1 MRILIIAPYFAPSSE
16 VPSVRM
22 VSLSEYLIE
31 KDHKVSVLCYSNKML
46 LTMYDPKEL
55 STKVPAGVTAVGFD
69 IQTNRIPFL
78 SDILQGYQFAHNLGH
93 YVNIEDYDA
102 VFMTCGPYFTLK
114 AVPAISK
121 KSGIPCVL
129 DFRDLGALN
138 YRPQLK
144 TEKISS
150 QWWKKPIKAFYRKAI
165 LKREKAAVDCAAH
178 IIAVSAIDK
187 KKMAEAYRIN
197 DARIS
202 VATNGFDEKKLGS
215 VISHPKDQNYIVGA
229 VFGKFMYYSKE
240 RAISLLSG
248 IQKMNENGYSVKL
261 LHIGRQYEWIADA
274 IRENNID
281 PACYDSQGLK
291 EYSEGMSLLGS
302 ADFFVVE
309 DTSPD
314 DVGTKIYDYIFWNK
328 PIIAA
333 VPKDIPLA
341 KLVGSF
347 EHGYV
352 CDTQEEVERAV
363 RDVVANRYDCLDPHI
378 DTMSY
383 SRRHQNEV
391 MEQCLIDVV
400 SGR

>member
-22 VSLSEYLIE
+22 VSLSEYLVGKGHE
-31 KDHKVSVLCYSNKML
+31 VSVLCYSDKML
-46 LTMYDPKEL
+46 LTMYDSKEL
-55 STKVPAGVTAVGFD
+55 STKVPTGVTTIGFD
-69 IQTNRIPFL
+69 IQANRVPFL
-78 SDILQGYQFAHNLGH
+78 SDLLQGYQFAHSLGR
-93 YVNIEDYDA
+93 YVRIKDYDA

-114 AVPAISK
+114 AAPIIRKNGV
-121 KSGIPCVL
+121 PCVL

-144 TEKISS
+144 TERESCL
-150 QWWKKPIKAFYRKAI
+150 WWKKPIKALYKRLI
-165 LKREKAAVDCAAH
+165 LKREKTAVDCAAH
-178 IIAVSAIDK
+178 IIAVSEIDK
-187 KKMAEAYRIN
+187 AKMAEAYLIK
-197 DARIS
+197 DTKIS
-202 VATNGFDEKKLGS
+202 VATNGFDEKKLAS
-215 VISHPKDQNYIVGA
+215 VIVRPKNQDCIIGA

-240 RAISLLSG
+240 RAISILKA
-248 IQKMNENGYSVKL
+248 IQAMRDEGL
-261 LHIGRQYEWIADA
+261 MARLMHIGRQFDWIIEAMKQNK
-274 IRENNID
+274 IEME
-281 PACYDSQGLK
+281 CYDSKGLK

-352 CDTQEEVERAV
+352 CDTPEKVERAV
-363 RDVVANRYDCLDPHI
+363 WDVIMNRYDCLDPHI
-378 DTMSY
+378 DIMSY
-383 SRRHQNEV
+383 SRRHQNEI
-391 MEQCLIDVV
+391 MEKCLLNVI